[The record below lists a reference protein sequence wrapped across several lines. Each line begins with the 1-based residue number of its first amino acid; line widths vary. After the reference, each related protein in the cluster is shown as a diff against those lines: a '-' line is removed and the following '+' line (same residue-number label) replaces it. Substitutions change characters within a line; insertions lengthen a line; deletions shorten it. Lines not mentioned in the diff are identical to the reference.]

1 MDWDK
6 LRIFQAAADAGSFTH
21 AGETLGLSQ
30 SAVSRQVG
38 ALEHELGAP
47 LFHRHARGLILTEQG
62 EMLHEA
68 VHDVVLKLDAVRSR
82 LVDTREKPHGDLRVT
97 CTLALGANWL
107 APRLGEFVDL
117 YPEVKLQLLLSDD
130 EFDLGMREADM
141 ALRLREPMQP
151 DLIRRRLFTV
161 HFHAY
166 ASADYLKKSGQPRT
180 IADLD
185 HHRMVAFGAPTA
197 THFLYDLNSLLT
209 AGRDPNPAPAPYR
222 GQQPRRDHPRL
233 EHGVGIAV
241 LPDYSVQPNSG
252 LVRLLPQADMPEMDC
267 FLVYAE
273 ELKNVA
279 RVQAFRD
286 FLVVQGATLA
296 LLRARGRPRSHVERL
311 FLQPL
316 VEPGDLFAVAV
327 EEQGRPV
334 LASRQEGLAGLAPAR
349 MRHVRIDVGPEAV
362 LVGAELSQ
370 KVAAA
375 RSTKLTLTIDLADLN
390 PYFQGVASRMGAPC
404 TFATGLP

>member
-6 LRIFQAAADAGSFTH
+6 LRIFQAAAEAGSFTH

-38 ALEHELGAP
+38 ALELELGAP

-97 CTLALGANWL
+97 STLALGANWL
-107 APRLGEFVDL
+107 APRLEEFVEL

-130 EFDLGMREADM
+130 ELDVGMREADM

-166 ASADYLKKSGQPRT
+166 ASTDYQ
-180 IADLD
+180 
-185 HHRMVAFGAPTA
+185 HRIVAFGASTA

-209 AGRDPNPAPAPYR
+209 VGRDPKS
-222 GQQPRRDHPRL
+222 PRTPHIAINNVAAIIRAV

-241 LPDYSVQPNSG
+241 LPDYCVQPNSG
-252 LVRLLPQADMPEMDC
+252 LVRLLPQVDMPEMDC

-279 RVQAFRD
+279 RIQAFRD
-286 FLVVQGATLA
+286 FLVSKAQ
-296 LLRARGRPRSHVERL
+296 RWR
-311 FLQPL
+311 
-316 VEPGDLFAVAV
+316 
-327 EEQGRPV
+327 
-334 LASRQEGLAGLAPAR
+334 
-349 MRHVRIDVGPEAV
+349 
-362 LVGAELSQ
+362 
-370 KVAAA
+370 
-375 RSTKLTLTIDLADLN
+375 
-390 PYFQGVASRMGAPC
+390 Y
-404 TFATGLP
+404 